1 MQIYII
7 FMAYRVHPAYVQ
19 LAIIEY
25 LGSLMM
31 ISSTQENN
39 FCTNYGMFLL
49 GKPPSTYLELPQN
62 DDYVLGYPRN
72 KLQMKP

>member
-1 MQIYII
+1 MQIYVI
-7 FMAYRVHPAYVQ
+7 FIAYRVHPAYVQ

-62 DDYVLGYPRN
+62 ADYVLGYPRN